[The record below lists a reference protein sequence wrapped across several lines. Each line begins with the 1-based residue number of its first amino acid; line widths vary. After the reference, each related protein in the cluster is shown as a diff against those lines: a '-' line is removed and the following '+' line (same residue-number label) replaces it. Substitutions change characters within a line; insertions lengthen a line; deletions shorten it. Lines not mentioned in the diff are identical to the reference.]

1 MTDKNVDSVFIDTDL
16 EEVEVILEYKR
27 YSNV

>member
-1 MTDKNVDSVFIDTDL
+1 MADKNVDSVFIDADL